1 MYDAMMNSGIP
12 LYSLESRHPA
22 RDFDILGFSLQY
34 ELSYTN
40 VLAMLDLAG
49 IPMLSAKRGEDEPL
63 VIAGGPCVYNPEPI
77 ADFLDAI
84 LIGEGEEAIGEIVD
98 TQKDAKANRLSRLEL
113 LENLARIPGV
123 YVPSFYRVSYLPD
136 GKIKEVEP
144 TNPAASY
151 PVKKRVV
158 RD

>member
-1 MYDAMMNSGIP
+1 VCTTRNP
-12 LYSLESRHPA
+12 L
-22 RDFDILGFSLQY
+22 
-34 ELSYTN
+34 
-40 VLAMLDLAG
+40 
-49 IPMLSAKRGEDEPL
+49 
-63 VIAGGPCVYNPEPI
+63 PI
-77 ADFLDAI
+77 FWTLI

-144 TNPAASY
+144 RNPAASY

-158 RD
+158 RDLSQVGYPENVITPLTEIVHDRAVLEVFRGCTRGMSFLPGRDGI